1 MSVKDDL
8 KKLFDSVAGQ
18 IGGAAKIPLA
28 TRGPVPRDVPG
39 PVMNLSPPVADKMG
53 RPIPTHIPVV
63 STLRGFPVLPDTS
76 HASQSVGLG
85 RETPTI

>member
-1 MSVKDDL
+1 MNLKDLFESVK
-8 KKLFDSVAGQ
+8 GQ
-18 IGGAAKIPLA
+18 IGGAAKIPRA
-28 TRGPVPRDVPG
+28 SPGPVPRDVPG
-39 PVMNLSPPVADKMG
+39 PVTNLSPPVMDKMG